1 MIPPKVIRMQ
11 IDTTNQ
17 IGQHDA
23 PALYK
28 ERMKSAVAEYMSKR
42 DQQKRIQTLI
52 AKNQPRLEI
61 NLDDLRANQ
70 PDLAKYVLKQPI
82 EALNM
87 FEAQLDRQIQDLK
100 DDQQKGQSE
109 KQALQNPTDRMFPQ
123 KTKKH
128 HISFEGNFG
137 RNHVTP
143 RGLKAPLVNQF
154 VSVQGIVTRMAIVRP
169 KIQTSVHYCEQTKKG
184 LIK

>member
-1 MIPPKVIRMQ
+1 MQ

-87 FEAQLDRQIQDLK
+87 FEAQLDR
-100 DDQQKGQSE
+100 
-109 KQALQNPTDRMFPQ
+109 
-123 KTKKH
+123 
-128 HISFEGNFG
+128 
-137 RNHVTP
+137 
-143 RGLKAPLVNQF
+143 
-154 VSVQGIVTRMAIVRP
+154 
-169 KIQTSVHYCEQTKKG
+169 
-184 LIK
+184 